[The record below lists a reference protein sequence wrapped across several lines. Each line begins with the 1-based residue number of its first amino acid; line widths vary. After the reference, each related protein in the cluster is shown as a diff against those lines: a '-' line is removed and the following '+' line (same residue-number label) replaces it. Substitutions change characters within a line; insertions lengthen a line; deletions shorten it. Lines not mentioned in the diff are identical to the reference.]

1 MYHSDCYR
9 TTYLTYFGNHDHLF
23 LRCYSEGAT
32 DIVKDLCEGKTIC
45 SPDVSDQTFGDPCHK
60 IYKYLEVDFDCVPVR
75 DYISDESEPG
85 TY

>member
-1 MYHSDCYR
+1 M
-9 TTYLTYFGNHDHLF
+9 
-23 LRCYSEGAT
+23 
-32 DIVKDLCEGKTIC
+32 KDLCEGKTIC